1 MGSQRVQHDWSDWP
15 VCIHLSTQHSI
26 FSVYLGMYH
35 ASIHSYLLATRI
47 HTSYLK
53 KIHSHCLFLQPASVQ
68 ERFLQNLEGDCNILT
83 QKTGNTKCQKP
94 SEASWGPLRA
104 QRPLPSRRTLREE
117 SPPSHQ
123 EKCTHLKTLG
133 REKSGRS
140 SVCICYFMFQPCPT
154 LCDPMDCSL
163 PGSSVHGDSPGKNPG
178 VGSHALLQGIFH
190 GMWIAGSH
198 LGIKLWFAGLLP
210 TPRLP
215 WGKWQLNLF
224 MRKQ

>member
-1 MGSQRVQHDWSDWP
+1 MS
-15 VCIHLSTQHSI
+15 
-26 FSVYLGMYH
+26 
-35 ASIHSYLLATRI
+35 
-47 HTSYLK
+47 
-53 KIHSHCLFLQPASVQ
+53 Q

-83 QKTGNTKCQKP
+83 QTTGNTKHQKP
-94 SEASWGPLRA
+94 SEASWGPLRT
-104 QRPLPSRRTLREE
+104 QGPLQSGWTLREE
-117 SPPSHQ
+117 SPPSGQ
-123 EKCTHLKTLG
+123 EKCTHLKTPG

-140 SVCICYFMFQPCPT
+140 SSVCISYVVFQPCLT
-154 LCDPMDCSL
+154 LCDPRGCSP

-190 GMWIAGSH
+190 GMWTAGSH

-215 WGKWQLNLF
+215 WGKWLLNLF